1 LLRKDFISNDQEEE
15 NTNYFVLIF
24 ALLLALVPVS
34 AQLLQLFR
42 SASSRLAISEQ
53 WDSASA

>member
-24 ALLLALVPVS
+24 ALLLALVPQHNYFS
-34 AQLLQLFR
+34 YLEAHHLDWR
-42 SASSRLAISEQ
+42 
-53 WDSASA
+53 